1 MKYKDYYET
10 LGVKR
15 DASPEDIKRAYRK
28 LARKYHPDVSKET
41 DAENKFKEVQEAYE
55 TLKDTEKRAAY
66 DQLGRYRPGEDFR
79 PPPGWE
85 RQFRT
90 GDVNLD
96 DVIDLSDLFELFGGG
111 GAGRRGARGNR
122 GRFAMP
128 GQDYEATAL
137 LALEDLARGAE
148 VNLDLSA
155 SEVTPE
161 GGIRRVPKTVRV
173 RVPKGAIDGQRLRVP
188 GKGGPG
194 MNGGPP
200 GDLYLNIALKPHP
213 VFRAAGHDLEL
224 DLPVT
229 PPEAVLGAQVE
240 VPTLDGR
247 LNVAVRPGSRS
258 GQKLRLAGKG
268 LPMPKGGHGD
278 LYCVLTIVTPA
289 DALRARARV
298 V

>member
-1 MKYKDYYET
+1 
-10 LGVKR
+10 
-15 DASPEDIKRAYRK
+15 
-28 LARKYHPDVSKET
+28 
-41 DAENKFKEVQEAYE
+41 
-55 TLKDTEKRAAY
+55 
-66 DQLGRYRPGEDFR
+66 
-79 PPPGWE
+79 
-85 RQFRT
+85 
-90 GDVNLD
+90 
-96 DVIDLSDLFELFGGG
+96 
-111 GAGRRGARGNR
+111 
-122 GRFAMP
+122 MP

-213 VFRAAGHDLEL
+213 MFRAAGHDLEL

-247 LNVAVRPGSRS
+247 LNVAVRPVRGAAKSFALPAKASLCRKAGMATFIASSRS
-258 GQKLRLAGKG
+258 SRQRR
-268 LPMPKGGHGD
+268 PPQRERE
-278 LYCVLTIVTPA
+278 LYEELK
-289 DALRARARV
+289 RASTFNPRAHLH
-298 V
+298 